1 MFEKTNTVR
10 CAQHVCPVH
19 TSLPE
24 NRNQTIILCQSVYLI
39 SKDIYGAMNF
49 LHLDLFIFLLF
60 CLNKAKTIS
69 RDFGQY
75 SYFFSSNQ
83 HQVFTI
89 QDLFFVVA
97 IQQCEMLQAWQEFT
111 KGHAR
116 KNMQNHKNFEKV
128 QLQIGQLAIYEI
140 SFATRKIHVSTKIV
154 AFDLMR

>member
-1 MFEKTNTVR
+1 MFIQNLRRKSMFEKTNTVR

-69 RDFGQY
+69 RDFGQN

-89 QDLFFVVA
+89 QNLFLFFVVA
-97 IQQCEMLQAWQEFT
+97 IQLCEILQAWQEYRQ
-111 KGHAR
+111 GHAR
-116 KNMQNHKNFEKV
+116 KYMQ
-128 QLQIGQLAIYEI
+128 I
-140 SFATRKIHVSTKIV
+140 TKISDV
-154 AFDLMR
+154 LLAN